1 MGRCGRKVGKTLQA
15 HFGGKAVLQAEL
27 MYVPKPVGGAR
38 GGGGC
43 LQRAHYVFPKKKTLS
58 PCKIGGAHKWAEMLH
73 HPRILGDP
81 QREGDKIK
89 MGGAHKWAEMLHHPC
104 ILGDPQR
111 EGDKIKIG
119 GAHKWAI
126 MLHHQGGQN
135 QNWMPKPCLLGG
147 PQVGRNPAFSVVP
160 SKENKVKTKKKP
172 KKKLSH
178 GIPGPAYGPAD

>member
-1 MGRCGRKVGKTLQA
+1 MLHHPCILGD
-15 HFGGKAVLQAEL
+15 
-27 MYVPKPVGGAR
+27 P
-38 GGGGC
+38 
-43 LQRAHYVFPKKKTLS
+43 QREGDKI
-58 PCKIGGAHKWAEMLH
+58 KIGGAHKWAEMLH
-73 HPRILGDP
+73 HPCILGDP

-89 MGGAHKWAEMLHHPC
+89 IGGAHKWAEMLHHPC

-147 PQVGRNPAFSVVP
+147 PQVGRNRAFSGVP
-160 SKENKVKTKKKP
+160 SKENKVKTKKS
-172 KKKLSH
+172 KKKTFPWYPWSCLWSCRLTPL
-178 GIPGPAYGPAD
+178 GFEPRIFKLQGTALPLG

>member
-1 MGRCGRKVGKTLQA
+1 MLVFR
-15 HFGGKAVLQAEL
+15 AEL
-27 MYVPKPVGGAR
+27 MYVPKPEN
-38 GGGGC
+38 
-43 LQRAHYVFPKKKTLS
+43 P
-58 PCKIGGAHKWAEMLH
+58 EMLH
-73 HPRILGDP
+73 HPCILGDP

-89 MGGAHKWAEMLHHPC
+89 IGGAHKWAEMLHHPC

-147 PQVGRNPAFSVVP
+147 PQVGRNRAFSGVP
-160 SKENKVKTKKKP
+160 SKENKVKTKKKQ
-172 KKKLSH
+172 KKNF
-178 GIPGPAYGPAD
+178 PMGPVSCRVLPLGFEPRSFKFRGTALPLG